1 MIGTVLALL
10 AALGYGLSVVLVRKK
25 LDESNFIFATLVLT
39 ATGNII
45 LWPLALLFTNL
56 RTINLEGVLFFVIAG
71 ILAPGIARLGY
82 YKGMEVV
89 GVSVNT
95 SIFATNPMYSSILA
109 VLLLSEALAPENWIG
124 IACIMVGVVLIE
136 RILSNPKSGPKRISK
151 KGLVFPLTAAL
162 TVAFSALAR
171 KHGLN
176 IYNEPLLGVAIG
188 YSSSF
193 LLYLLLTTYSHTKL
207 GYTLSGKDFRLFWKA
222 GVGLSLA
229 WILSF
234 YALSQERLS
243 IVAPLMQTEPLFVLF
258 FVYIYLRELESISFK
273 LVISTLLIVIGVA
286 LVSIR

>member
-1 MIGTVLALL
+1 MIGIALALL
-10 AALGYGLSVVLVRKK
+10 AALGYGLSVVLVRKN
-25 LDESNFIFATLVLT
+25 LDESNFIFVTLVLT

-56 RTINLEGVLFFVIAG
+56 RAINFEGVLFFVIAG

-82 YKGMEVV
+82 YKGMEVL

-109 VLLLSEALAPENWIG
+109 VLLLSEVLAPENWIG

-136 RILSNPKSGPKRISK
+136 RSLSNPKSGPKRIFK
-151 KGLVFPLTAAL
+151 KGLVFPLIAAL
-162 TVAFSALAR
+162 TVAFSVITR

-193 LLYLLLTTYSHTKL
+193 LLYLLLTIYFHNKL
-207 GYTLSGKDFRLFWKA
+207 GHTISAKDFRLFWKA
-222 GVGLSLA
+222 GVGLSLG
-229 WILSF
+229 WVLSF
-234 YALSQERLS
+234 YALSYERVSL
-243 IVAPLMQTEPLFVLF
+243 VAPLMQTEPLFVLF
-258 FVYIYLRELESISFK
+258 FVYIYLRKLESISFR
-273 LVISTLLIVIGVA
+273 LVISTLLIVIGVM